1 MTALCGNMDPRIGV
15 LMRQGKHVFYAYTQG
30 YSLPPFEGGLG
41 EVQRALMGAAA
52 SSEATGAHS
61 GPPRSAEQARLRR
74 YVVEVIPRMTVYA
87 GTSTYGPYEVE
98 VTARTSREACSK
110 VRADR
115 RREDGRFVVPAS
127 FRGRRLTD

>member
-1 MTALCGNMDPRIGV
+1 MEGSMQNMDPRIGV
-15 LMRQGKHVFYAYTQG
+15 LMREGQHVFYAYTEG
-30 YSLPPFEGGLG
+30 YSLPPVEGGLG

-52 SSEATGAHS
+52 AATGTRS
-61 GPPRSAEQARLRR
+61 GPAPSAADRSRLHR
-74 YVVEVIPRMTVYA
+74 YIVEVIPRITVYA
-87 GTSTYGPYEVE
+87 GTSTYGSYEVE